1 MNEQYDSSSSEDL
14 SFGFSSGDNWQS
26 SHASPIGSHPV
37 ANPLLGSYPANNN
50 SPLGGYPAN
59 NSSPLGGYPAN
70 NSSPLGG
77 YPANNNSPLGGYPAN
92 DNSPLGGYPANNS
105 SPLGGYPADN
115 NSPLGSYPANNNSP
129 LGSYPA
135 NDSNSFGFAPAPTPS
150 TPTPSAPIPSTP
162 TPSAPMPSAPTS
174 SHSHVHA
181 KNPARFLKYGI
192 LAWIAGSIALTVFLM
207 KRMEFWVVYAGFL
220 QLLAGLTVY
229 FVALPKNRVKSMIK
243 FWVVDALA
251 IIALMILRWSIP
263 SFFAWMNESLAMLL
277 ALLFFCGTGI
287 AVPFY
292 TWLAAYTVK
301 RHCKVSVTAVC
312 THVETSV
319 RQGGKHSGATVYCPV
334 YEYDYMGVPVCVKGG
349 KRRVSTRTG
358 TKVHMLIN
366 PENTRQFLILERF
379 HKDMISSCISGAIF
393 FAMGVFTVWHM

>member
-50 SPLGGYPAN
+50 SPLG
-59 NSSPLGGYPAN
+59 
-70 NSSPLGG
+70 
-77 YPANNNSPLGGYPAN
+77 
-92 DNSPLGGYPANNS
+92 
-105 SPLGGYPADN
+105 
-115 NSPLGSYPANNNSP
+115 
-129 LGSYPA
+129 SYPA

-150 TPTPSAPIPSTP
+150 AP
-162 TPSAPMPSAPTS
+162 TPSAPMPSAPMPSAPMPSAPMPSTPTS

-312 THVETSV
+312 T
-319 RQGGKHSGATVYCPV
+319 
-334 YEYDYMGVPVCVKGG
+334 
-349 KRRVSTRTG
+349 
-358 TKVHMLIN
+358 
-366 PENTRQFLILERF
+366 
-379 HKDMISSCISGAIF
+379 
-393 FAMGVFTVWHM
+393 

>member
-1 MNEQYDSSSSEDL
+1 
-14 SFGFSSGDNWQS
+14 
-26 SHASPIGSHPV
+26 
-37 ANPLLGSYPANNN
+37 PANNN
-50 SPLGGYPAN
+50 SPLGG
-59 NSSPLGGYPAN
+59 
-70 NSSPLGG
+70 
-77 YPANNNSPLGGYPAN
+77 
-92 DNSPLGGYPANNS
+92 
-105 SPLGGYPADN
+105 
-115 NSPLGSYPANNNSP
+115 
-129 LGSYPA
+129 YPA

-150 TPTPSAPIPSTP
+150 TPTPSAPMPSAP
-162 TPSAPMPSAPTS
+162 MPSAPMPSAPMPSAPTS

-229 FVALPKNRVKSMIK
+229 FVALPKTRVKSMIK

-366 PENTRQFLILERF
+366 PENKRQFLILERF

>member
-37 ANPLLGSYPANNN
+37 ANPLLG
-50 SPLGGYPAN
+50 GYPAN
-59 NSSPLGGYPAN
+59 NS
-70 NSSPLGG
+70 
-77 YPANNNSPLGGYPAN
+77 
-92 DNSPLGGYPANNS
+92 SPLGGYPANNS

-135 NDSNSFGFAPAPTPS
+135 NDSNSFGFAPAPT
-150 TPTPSAPIPSTP
+150 PSTP

>member
-37 ANPLLGSYPANNN
+37 ANPLLGSYPANNSSPLGSYPANNNSPLGSYPANNN
-50 SPLGGYPAN
+50 SPLGGYPANNSSPLGSYPAN

-70 NSSPLGG
+70 NSSPLGS
-77 YPANNNSPLGGYPAN
+77 YPAN
-92 DNSPLGGYPANNS
+92 
-105 SPLGGYPADN
+105 N

-129 LGSYPA
+129 LGGYPA

-150 TPTPSAPIPSTP
+150 TPTPSAPM
-162 TPSAPMPSAPTS
+162 PSAPMPSAPTS

-358 TKVHMLIN
+358 TKVHMLVN

>member
-26 SHASPIGSHPV
+26 NHSSPIGSHPA

-50 SPLGGYPAN
+50 SSPLGGYPAN

-77 YPANNNSPLGGYPAN
+77 YPANNS
-92 DNSPLGGYPANNS
+92 
-105 SPLGGYPADN
+105 
-115 NSPLGSYPANNNSP
+115 SPLGSYPANN
-129 LGSYPA
+129 
-135 NDSNSFGFAPAPTPS
+135 SNSFGFAPAPTPS
-150 TPTPSAPIPSTP
+150 TPTPSAPIPSAPMPSAP
-162 TPSAPMPSAPTS
+162 TPSAPMPSAPPPSAPMPSAPMPSAPMPSAPTT

-220 QLLAGLTVY
+220 QLLAGLTVF
-229 FVALPKNRVKSMIK
+229 FVALPKTRVKSMIK

-358 TKVHMLIN
+358 TKVHMLVN

-393 FAMGVFTVWHM
+393 FAMGVYTVWHM

>member
-26 SHASPIGSHPV
+26 NHSSPIGSHPV

-50 SPLGGYPAN
+50 SSPLGGYPAN

-77 YPANNNSPLGGYPAN
+77 YPANNS
-92 DNSPLGGYPANNS
+92 
-105 SPLGGYPADN
+105 
-115 NSPLGSYPANNNSP
+115 SPLGSYPANN
-129 LGSYPA
+129 
-135 NDSNSFGFAPAPTPS
+135 SNSFGFAPAPTPS
-150 TPTPSAPIPSTP
+150 TPTPSAPIPSAPMPSAP
-162 TPSAPMPSAPTS
+162 TPSAPMPSAPTPS
-174 SHSHVHA
+174 APMPSAPMPSAPMPSAPTTSHSHVHA

-220 QLLAGLTVY
+220 QLLAGLTVF
-229 FVALPKNRVKSMIK
+229 FVALPKTRVKSMIK

-358 TKVHMLIN
+358 TKVHMLVN

-393 FAMGVFTVWHM
+393 FAMGVYTVWHM